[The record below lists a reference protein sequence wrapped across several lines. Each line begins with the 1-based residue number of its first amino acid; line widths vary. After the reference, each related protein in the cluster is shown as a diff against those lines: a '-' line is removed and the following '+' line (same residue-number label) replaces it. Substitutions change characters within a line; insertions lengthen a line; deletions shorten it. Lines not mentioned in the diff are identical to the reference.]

1 MDRIWSPWR
10 MQYIE
15 SPKGEEGVCILCEK
29 PKEDRDESNLIL
41 HRAVHCYLI
50 MNLYPYNNGHLM
62 VVPYKHAP
70 DLTDLD
76 DATLLEMM
84 QLVRLSERLVRRVMK
99 PDGFNIGVN
108 IGRVA
113 GAGIA
118 DHVHMHV
125 VPRWLGDT
133 NFMPVLA
140 DVHVMPEL
148 LATTYAKLKE
158 GLGPLLEE
166 GSLGAS

>member
-15 SPKGEEGVCILCEK
+15 SAKVEGGACILCEK
-29 PKEDRDESNLIL
+29 PRESKDAENLIL
-41 HRAVHCYLI
+41 HRGRLCYII

-62 VVPYKHAP
+62 VVPYKHVP
-70 DLTDLD
+70 DMTDLD

-84 QLVRLSERLVRRVMK
+84 QFVRLSETLLRQVMR
-99 PDGFNIGVN
+99 PDGFNIGAN

-125 VPRWLGDT
+125 VPRWMGDT

-148 LATTYAKLKE
+148 LATTYAKLKDGLLRLLAE
-158 GLGPLLEE
+158 GQI
-166 GSLGAS
+166 GAK